1 MVRRRWNS
9 ILNNLKDYIVPI
21 VWLILVIVLIYSFFG
36 GGETKPSTN
45 TENKIWLNI
54 SLDSSTSKGK
64 ITFSGWK
71 EKEVD
76 ADLKLYKWDK
86 LTIENWNMSISDN
99 DLSIKLKK
107 LWEIKYLEDGSFKL
121 FSWKAWINTEKAIKI
136 GMKYANLAIQKNA
149 HISLSQNEVSST
161 IYVISWVVEVS
172 NLKWKSTVLSAKQRL
187 EIGMIDASNEEID
200 LKTKIEPLDDTFLK
214 GEWFILNNWDT
225 FMTEISTWK
234 IDEKWDSEKKS
245 VSKKFSAKNNI
256 LFFDN
261 LSDEV
266 NVSSSSINIAWNY
279 TDESIAKIIVNW
291 KLAKLNKDKKTF
303 EFDKIDVWA
312 KENNLVFKVYDD
324 ANDLLSKFVYTVY
337 FDWGT
342 STNTNT
348 WWWAFKVDTFNVDGT
363 QFTFTA
369 PSSNPTFTTYG
380 DHVEIRWKVLAKW
393 IDRVSVNDF
402 TLNSFNWT
410 TWRYHAM
417 TSFNNLADWTN
428 RYEIKYYKDGKL
440 VYTNYYT
447 IIKKTWVIKT
457 KTDKKVEEEKT
468 WSWETEK

>member
-9 ILNNLKDYIVPI
+9 ILDNLKDYIVPI
-21 VWLILVIVLIYSFFG
+21 VWLILIIVLIYSFFG
-36 GGETKPSTN
+36 WWETEPSKN
-45 TENKIWLNI
+45 TENKIWLNV
-54 SLDSSTSKGK
+54 SLDSSTSKWK
-64 ITFSGWK
+64 ITFSAGK

-76 ADLKLYKWDK
+76 VTSSLYKWDK
-86 LTIENWNMSISDN
+86 LTIENWNMSIWDDN
-99 DLSIKLKK
+99 LSIRLNK
-107 LWEIKYLEDGSFKL
+107 LWEIKYLEDASFKL
-121 FSWKAWINTEKAIKI
+121 FSWKAWINTQKAVKI
-136 GMKYANLAIQKNA
+136 WMKYANLSIQKNS

-187 EIGMIDASNEEID
+187 EIGMLDASNEEID
-200 LKTKIEPLDDTFLK
+200 LKTKIEALDDTFVK
-214 GEWFILNNWDT
+214 WDWFILNNWDNYMLET
-225 FMTEISTWK
+225 STWK
-234 IDEKWDSEKKS
+234 LKWEKNSEKKS
-245 VSKKFSAKNNI
+245 VSKNFSTANNI
-256 LFFDN
+256 LIFDN

-279 TDESIAKIIVNW
+279 TDESISKIIVNW

-303 EFDKIDVWA
+303 EFDKIDVSS

-348 WWWAFKVDTFNVDGT
+348 WWWAFKVDTFSVDWT
-363 QFTFTA
+363 QFTFTS
-369 PSSNPTFTTYG
+369 PSSNPTFTTYEN
-380 DHVEIRWKVLAKW
+380 HVEIRWKVLAKW
-393 IDRVSVNDF
+393 IDRVTVNDY
-402 TLNSFNWT
+402 LLKSFNWS

-417 TSFNNLADWTN
+417 TSFDNLAEWTN
-428 RYEIKYYKDGKL
+428 RYEVKYYTDWKL

-468 WSWETEK
+468 SSWEIEE